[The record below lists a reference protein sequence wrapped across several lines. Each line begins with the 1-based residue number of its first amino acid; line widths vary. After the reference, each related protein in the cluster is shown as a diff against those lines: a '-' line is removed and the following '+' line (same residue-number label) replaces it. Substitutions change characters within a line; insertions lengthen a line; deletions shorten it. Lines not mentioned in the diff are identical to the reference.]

1 MVTKI
6 QSVGLFGMT
15 AFTIEVEADLAT
27 GIPKFDIVGL
37 PDMAV
42 KESRD
47 RVCSAIKNCGYE
59 FPVGKITIN
68 LAPADIKKTGPIYDV
83 AMLIALLQATSQL
96 NVDLSDSVSLGE
108 LSLSGDVRVINGV
121 LPMAIHAKEQ
131 GFRNIFVPKENAL
144 EASVVEGI
152 NVYAISHI
160 KELIGFLT
168 EAIELVPEKAVI
180 DFAWQSAFAPDF
192 SEVKG
197 QHSARRAL
205 EIAAAGGHNGL
216 LLGYIIIYTNIFL
229 RAYKEMVQYER

>member
-6 QSVGLFGMT
+6 QSIGLFGMT

-27 GIPKFDIVGL
+27 GLPKFDIVGL

-83 AMLIALLQATSQL
+83 AMLIALLQATTQL
-96 NVDLSDSVSLGE
+96 NVDLTGSVFLGE
-108 LSLSGDVRVINGV
+108 LSLSGDVRVVNGV

-152 NVYAISHI
+152 NVYAIAHI
-160 KELIGFLT
+160 KELISFLT
-168 EAIELVPEKAVI
+168 EAIELFPEKAII
-180 DFAWQSAFAPDF
+180 DFTLKNEFVPDF

-216 LLGYIIIYTNIFL
+216 VLRYIAHMLSKAIIY
-229 RAYKEMVQYER
+229 K